1 MAVYTFIQDNTDDI
15 TVSVLKQYCRID
27 NDDYD
32 VSLGFMLDGIKSQAD
47 AYCQSNFVDEGG
59 VVPAQVKL
67 WILKAALALYERPN
81 MHSTREDV
89 WEQGAN
95 YTEFDW
101 DKYIEDLKGYRREPG
116 FA

>member
-1 MAVYTFIQDNTDDI
+1 MAVYTFIQDNSVV
-15 TVSVLKQYCRID
+15 TVDRLKKYCRID

-32 VSLGFMLDGIKSQAD
+32 IPLSFMLRGVKGQAD

-59 VVPAQVKL
+59 VVPAQVEL